1 MDTNW
6 YSSVGEVT
14 DYELCHLGLI
24 PGILWR
30 LTSAVYG
37 QSINN
42 VENRKRHVMVLMTSV
57 YFDLRG

>member
-1 MDTNW
+1 
-6 YSSVGEVT
+6 
-14 DYELCHLGLI
+14 LI